1 MKKSK
6 PTFDGIEFDSNEEIE
21 VYQWIQEAIKAGLIY
36 GPSLSYQPAPFLL
49 SPRQS
54 RKEYKRLKTKIKLVD
69 KFLLHPHEYTADFE
83 FEVTSTGCGCR
94 LPFEMCDDGPY
105 VTIDVKGS
113 FNAHGGDR
121 GFAINQKWVY
131 AEHGVFVNKVVPAK
145 LFEKTWVPALARLTP
160 KTKKIKAEYA
170 KFLSVAEFL
179 EKKH

>member
-121 GFAINQKWVY
+121 GFAINQKWGAMQCDITSY
-131 AEHGVFVNKVVPAK
+131 KWRP
-145 LFEKTWVPALARLTP
+145 LRLASDELGTH
-160 KTKKIKAEYA
+160 ELYE
-170 KFLSVAEFL
+170 SGGE
-179 EKKH
+179 